1 MTTGQGTPL
10 LIEDCTR
17 VSIAGVSALVR
28 AGVGTVGH
36 DGNGFSFKV
45 QEIDGDYAR
54 VHVAYGVPST
64 KWGELHRDV
73 VLDLEAVPS
82 VVGGRRWRFA
92 CPRCGAPAM
101 ELAVPPGEV
110 QLGCRG
116 CLRWTYRCRRSRRV
130 DLGDLLRREEE
141 TWERLRRARSP
152 QRIAALRR
160 RAARLARKRC
170 EAMARPTLA
179 LLRVLES
186 AITRSG
192 GRAWT

>member
-1 MTTGQGTPL
+1 MTAERGGPL

-17 VSIAGVSALVR
+17 ISIAGVSALVR
-28 AGVGTVGH
+28 AGVGTVGY
-36 DGNGFSFKV
+36 DGNGCSFKA
-45 QEIDGDYAR
+45 QEVDRDHAR
-54 VHVAYGVPST
+54 VHVAYAVPSVE
-64 KWGELHRDV
+64 WGELHRDV

-92 CPRCGAPAM
+92 CPRCGASAV

-152 QRIAALRR
+152 KRIERLRR
-160 RAARLARKRC
+160 RAVRLARKRC

-179 LLRVLES
+179 LLGVLES
-186 AITRSG
+186 TVGRSG
-192 GRAWT
+192 GRA